1 MEDTI
6 TTVQIR
12 VLFPSNFNGEMAGED
27 RFVPAHEVLR
37 EEDNLTIMSDVTLV
51 SRVEAYFDLPEGSM
65 RGMIVQ
71 RPETGNILITTRT
84 RFG

>member
-12 VLFPSNFNGEMAGED
+12 VLFPQNFEGELAGED

-37 EEDNLTIMSDVTLV
+37 EEDNLATLSDATFI
-51 SRVEAYFDLPEGSM
+51 SRVEAYFDLPEGTM
-65 RGMIVQ
+65 RNMIVQ
-71 RPETGNILITTRT
+71 RPETGNILVTAKT